1 MIRKYLHTR
10 FRVSDMEASLRF
22 YTEVLGLKVI
32 ERKTSPRGSELAFLE
47 APGTDSEIELCSF
60 PASGRVEVPEDL
72 VHLAFQ
78 VDDLTAC
85 MARLTEAGAP
95 ITEGPIET
103 GGGTRFIFTEDPD
116 RYEIELM
123 QMKDG

>member
-22 YTEVLGLKVI
+22 YTEVLGLRVI

-47 APGTDSEIELCSF
+47 APGTSSEIELCSF

-78 VDDLTAC
+78 VDDAACRGGRADHRGPHRDRRRHALHFHRRSGPLRDRTHADERRTA
-85 MARLTEAGAP
+85 A
-95 ITEGPIET
+95 
-103 GGGTRFIFTEDPD
+103 
-116 RYEIELM
+116 
-123 QMKDG
+123 